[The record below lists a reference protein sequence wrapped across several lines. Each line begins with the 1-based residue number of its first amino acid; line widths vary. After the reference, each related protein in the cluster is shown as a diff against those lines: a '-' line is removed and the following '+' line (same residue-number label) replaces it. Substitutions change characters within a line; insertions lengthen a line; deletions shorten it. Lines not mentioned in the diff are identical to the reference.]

1 LLIAEP
7 AESLPHP
14 SRLRPQDLLL
24 PRPVTCSSLFNAVNS
39 LVSRRKVRLDRV
51 FLAPNLDDS
60 SAQWLAGVSVL
71 VADDSEVNRVVA
83 QRILEQQGAQVA
95 TCADGNEALE
105 YVRAHQEQLD
115 IVLMDVHMPVLDG
128 NEATRRIRAEWNSRD
143 LPIAA
148 ITAGA
153 LVTERQCSID
163 AGMNDFVSKPFAPQ
177 VLIRKVR
184 RLVEEARGQPIAM
197 VSVDRPPER
206 DSTENLL
213 PDSIDPVAVR
223 QMFGQDLGFF
233 KLMLIR
239 ILDEYADLGLTPSI
253 PAEPAARM
261 HLKARLHKLAGSAG
275 MIGAMEVMKLAAAAQ
290 RAIDMDGSGALD
302 AHPMMQRLALALVT
316 LREQSEPLL
325 KGLAQPDSATESKT
339 VKAQTERA

>member
-1 LLIAEP
+1 
-7 AESLPHP
+7 
-14 SRLRPQDLLL
+14 
-24 PRPVTCSSLFNAVNS
+24 
-39 LVSRRKVRLDRV
+39 
-51 FLAPNLDDS
+51 
-60 SAQWLAGVSVL
+60 
-71 VADDSEVNRVVA
+71 
-83 QRILEQQGAQVA
+83 
-95 TCADGNEALE
+95 
-105 YVRAHQEQLD
+105 VRAHQEQLD